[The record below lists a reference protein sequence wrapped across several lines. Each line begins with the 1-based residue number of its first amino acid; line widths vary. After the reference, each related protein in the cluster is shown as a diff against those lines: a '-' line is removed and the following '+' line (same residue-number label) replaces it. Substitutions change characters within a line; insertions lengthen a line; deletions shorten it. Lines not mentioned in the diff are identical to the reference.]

1 IGTVSSEVPAAGSLP
16 GKRFPRFGR
25 MLYKDVP
32 ALATS
37 AERTAPVKQ
46 INDRLGHAVGDDILC
61 RFVAVVE
68 RMLRVEDVL
77 CRFGGEE
84 FVALL
89 PGTSA
94 AQALAAGERLR
105 IAYVDES
112 AATQTAKQLPFAISV
127 SIGIG
132 ELREDE
138 DIDGLIRRAD
148 AALYEAKVRGRNR
161 CELAGDTLGEIVDGA
176 ATV

>member
-1 IGTVSSEVPAAGSLP
+1 
-16 GKRFPRFGR
+16 